1 MYKVLSSGFYQLLA
15 RKTVR
20 TPQGLFNRNCWVFFP
35 CMNFCRYI
43 IDAFLLYGLRAAV
56 KSKLFP
62 SIFPPQ
68 EVVLKI
74 PCQAHPLPRTSVFL
88 LFPKCFLLSDS
99 LPPYCD
105 SVWIVEKVY
114 GRTQKQ
120 CTLWR
125 LLSLSQKSQTCIQG
139 GIEVKKRKRKKI
151 IKQSTFV
158 SHRPR
163 AEHLWR
169 FV

>member
-20 TPQGLFNRNCWVFFP
+20 TPQGLFNRNCWGFFFP
-35 CMNFCRYI
+35 CMNFYRHI

-62 SIFPPQ
+62 SIFPPPQ

-74 PCQAHPLPRTSVFL
+74 PCQAHPLARTYVFL

-105 SVWIVEKVY
+105 SVWIAESVWSDTEAVHTLETLFPVAEISNLY
-114 GRTQKQ
+114 SGRN
-120 CTLWR
+120 
-125 LLSLSQKSQTCIQG
+125 
-139 GIEVKKRKRKKI
+139 
-151 IKQSTFV
+151 
-158 SHRPR
+158 
-163 AEHLWR
+163 
-169 FV
+169 